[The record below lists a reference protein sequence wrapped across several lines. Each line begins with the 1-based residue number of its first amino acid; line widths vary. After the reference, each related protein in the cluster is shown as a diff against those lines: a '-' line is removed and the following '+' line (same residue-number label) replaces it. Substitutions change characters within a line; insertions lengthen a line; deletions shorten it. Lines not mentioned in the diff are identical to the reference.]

1 MKTHIT
7 LIRLLVALSV
17 SVWMA
22 PLSMAPLSMASEH
35 EQIAIVDVQ
44 RVINESIIGK
54 AARSN
59 LEQQIN
65 KAKLRVASLKND
77 FDKQAADLEKQ
88 SSILSSSAMEQRREA
103 LGKKQVDMQRSYQ
116 DIQEELA
123 RANDKEIGK
132 VLEQITEI
140 VKDLS
145 KDRGYLFVFEKDKQ
159 SVVFA
164 SSRIDITP
172 QIIEALDKKKLDL

>member
-1 MKTHIT
+1 MKKQLALTT
-7 LIRLLVALSV
+7 FLVWLSLSIVAAPV
-17 SVWMA
+17 SRA
-22 PLSMAPLSMASEH
+22 ADS

-44 RVINESIIGK
+44 RVINDSIIGK

-59 LEQQIN
+59 LEQHIN
-65 KAKLRVASLKND
+65 KAKLRAASLKND
-77 FDKQAADLEKQ
+77 LDKQAADLEKQ
-88 SSILSSSAMEQRREA
+88 ASILSSSAMEQRREA

-123 RANDKEIGK
+123 RVNDKEIGK

-140 VKDLS
+140 VQEIS
-145 KDRGYLFVFEKDKQ
+145 KERGYLFVFEKDKQ

-172 QIIEALDKKKLDL
+172 QIIEALDKKKMDL